1 MEQPIFGPGSELK
14 SIVVVLFI
22 GENDQAKLVILNG
35 GEGGGMVRSGGNSKT
50 VDTVLTGIF
59 TGHIPVLYL

>member
-22 GENDQAKLVILNG
+22 GENDKAKLVILRGRG
-35 GEGGGMVRSGGNSKT
+35 GRRKRYLLCAEVVAGKQY
-50 VDTVLTGIF
+50 L
-59 TGHIPVLYL
+59 GH